1 MMKQKR
7 HVPSPGEIE
16 QKLTELCSE
25 DDWGSWELWWNI
37 ASVAGS
43 GQLSA
48 TKQSFITTIKRMM
61 SAKALVAKRMV
72 KGKLTPSLLDSRE
85 LAREIDAADSPDP
98 DNFYWFGT
106 E

>member
-7 HVPSPGEIE
+7 DGPSPGEI
-16 QKLTELCSE
+16 QKKVAELCSE

-37 ASVAGS
+37 ASSAGIKD
-43 GQLSA
+43 LFA
-48 TKQSFITTIKRMM
+48 TKQRFIRAIEKMT
-61 SAKALVAKRMV
+61 SAKALVAKRMT
-72 KGKLTPSLLDSRE
+72 KGKLTPTLLDSRE

-98 DNFYWFGT
+98 DHFYWFGT